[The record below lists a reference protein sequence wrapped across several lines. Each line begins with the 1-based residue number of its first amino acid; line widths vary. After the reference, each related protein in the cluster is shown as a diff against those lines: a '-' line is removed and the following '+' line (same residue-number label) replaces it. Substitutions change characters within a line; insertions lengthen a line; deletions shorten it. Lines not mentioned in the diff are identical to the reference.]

1 MTYVVTPEDIQKVR
15 WEVQDNA
22 GPGLYILDD
31 DTISYFLEK
40 NSGSI
45 ARASID
51 AAKTIL
57 FKLSIE
63 STDEVVSILSLKGS
77 KAAEAYRLALEL
89 YLKSPSLNPLY
100 NNATAWAG
108 NISKSEMQ
116 ANNNNCDN
124 NIPSLASR
132 DLNPSC
138 YSSSD
143 NPFLI

>member
-1 MTYVVTPEDIQKVR
+1 MAYVVTPEDITKVR
-15 WEVQDNA
+15 YEIQDVSV
-22 GPGLYILDD
+22 GLYILDD
-31 DTISYFLEK
+31 DTITYFLEK
-40 NSGSI
+40 NNGSI

-100 NNATAWAG
+100 QNATLWAG
-108 NISKSEMQ
+108 NISRTEIST
-116 ANNNNCDN
+116 NNSTLDN
-124 NIPSLASR
+124 NIPYLATSNSE
-132 DLNPSC
+132 DIDYTP
-138 YSSSD
+138 D
-143 NPFLI
+143 NPFTV

>member
-1 MTYVVTPEDIQKVR
+1 MAYTVTPEDLQKVR
-15 WEVQDNA
+15 WEIQDVST
-22 GPGLYILDD
+22 GLYILDD
-31 DTISYFLEK
+31 DTLSYFLEK

-77 KAAEAYRLALEL
+77 KAAEQYRLALEL
-89 YLKSPSLNPLY
+89 FLKNPSLNPLY
-100 NNATAWAG
+100 QNATLWAG
-108 NISKSEMQ
+108 NISRSEIST
-116 ANNNNCDN
+116 NNNTLDN
-124 NIPSLASR
+124 NIPSLAIS
-132 DLNPSC
+132 NSSC
-138 YSSSD
+138 LDTTPD